1 MQTYILSN
9 NVLSDNILQVADE
22 GKIFKGGY
30 KAIIKE
36 YYFKNAWSDKEEII
50 RFRKL
55 EKAKKYIAKY
65 YKQIDIENLITDQ

>member
-9 NVLSDNILQVADE
+9 NVLSDNILQIADE
-22 GKIFKGGY
+22 GKMFKGGY

-36 YYFKNAWSDKEEII
+36 YYFKNAWSDREEIK

-55 EKAKKYIAKY
+55 DTAKKYVAKY
-65 YKQIDIENLITDQ
+65 YKQIDIENLITNQ